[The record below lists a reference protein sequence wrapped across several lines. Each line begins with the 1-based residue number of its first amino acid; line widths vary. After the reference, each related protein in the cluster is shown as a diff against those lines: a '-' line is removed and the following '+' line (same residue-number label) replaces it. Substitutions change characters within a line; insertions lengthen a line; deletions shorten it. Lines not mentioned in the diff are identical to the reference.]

1 MTEKDLI
8 FFREWFDGYTK
19 TFISSDE
26 EDRKNVKLKIE
37 HSLRVAE
44 NIVKI
49 AGSLGLNTDDILLA
63 ETVALFHDLGR
74 FPQYAI
80 YKTFQDRKSMNH
92 GLLGAKVLLKENV
105 LDRLP
110 YFEKDLIIKSVKFHG
125 AYTIPNIFREKVRF
139 FLKLIRD
146 ADKVDIY
153 RVFVEYYE
161 SSEEDRATATAFGVP
176 DSPEYSKAMLSC
188 ITQKKVA
195 SYSLIKTENDFRIM
209 KLSWLYDMHFDESV
223 RIIRNKG
230 YIDKL
235 IMLLP
240 QTDEIKAAMSV
251 LSQYVDERIGG
262 KLQ

>member
-1 MTEKDLI
+1 MIETDLI

-26 EDRKNVKLKIE
+26 KDRKNIELKIE

-44 NIVKI
+44 NIIKI
-49 AGSLGLNTDDILLA
+49 SESLSLNANEVLLA

-74 FPQYAI
+74 FPQYAL
-80 YKTFQDRKSMNH
+80 YKTFQDRKSVNH
-92 GLLGAKVLLKENV
+92 GLLGTKVLLKENV

-110 YFEKDLIIKSVKFHG
+110 DFEKDLIIKSVKFHG
-125 AYTIPNIFREKVRF
+125 AYAIPNIFGEKTRF

-153 RVFVEYYE
+153 RVFIEYYE
-161 SSEEDRATATAFGVP
+161 SPEEDRASATAFGVP

-188 ITQKKVA
+188 IMQKKIA

-223 RIIRNKG
+223 RLIRQRNYIKKLTNK
-230 YIDKL
+230 
-235 IMLLP
+235 LP
-240 QTDEIKAAMSV
+240 QTEEIMSAISV
-251 LSQYVDERIGG
+251 LNKYIDERLKGDG
-262 KLQ
+262 